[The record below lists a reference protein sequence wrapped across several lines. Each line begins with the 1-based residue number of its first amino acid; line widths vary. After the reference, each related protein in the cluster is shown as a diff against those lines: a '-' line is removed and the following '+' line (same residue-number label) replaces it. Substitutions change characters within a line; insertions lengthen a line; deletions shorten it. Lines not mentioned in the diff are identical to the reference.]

1 MQQYLAMF
9 TFLWKLKRL
18 EHHLNQNIVNEP
30 SLLKHEMKHFV
41 NQLQNYIFLQVVE
54 TGWQDLEQKLKDSI
68 DLDQI
73 IQAHDEYLHK
83 MTGHIL
89 FRKKVTS
96 HNVESL

>member
-18 EHHLNQNIVNEP
+18 EHHLNQNIVNV
-30 SLLKHEMKHFV
+30 LKHEMKHFV

-73 IQAHDEYLHK
+73 IQAHDEYLNK
-83 MTGHIL
+83 MTGHVL